1 MDFNAKMIE
10 LADEM
15 DLLMRN
21 KLSPD
26 FCLRKMR
33 AVARKNLPEYCTVL
47 EEELALKAER
57 LQDIERAGE
66 LSTGIINNLR
76 ARLTK
81 DEDYLA
87 ELQDEYHQHIQEFK
101 KLEDEKATQ
110 DRLIT
115 KLETENKRQAQRL
128 QDLEQAGELST
139 GVINVLHERL
149 HKDEDHIANLLDD
162 FNEHVAKFKK
172 LEGEKATQDRLITKL
187 EAENKRQAEELAAA
201 QQEVYLLK
209 KEVDDFVKDYR
220 EAGLDPWSDNLPDV
234 IKAKDAM
241 IQKLSSSVMWGPSY
255 VALNNRDHVVDLSR

>member
-26 FCLRKMR
+26 FCMRKMR

-66 LSTGIINNLR
+66 LTTGIINNLR
-76 ARLTK
+76 GRLVK
-81 DEDYLA
+81 DEEYLA
-87 ELQDEYHQHIQEFK
+87 ELQDDFHQQIQEFK
-101 KLEDEKATQ
+101 KLEAEKGTQ
-110 DRLIT
+110 DRLI
-115 KLETENKRQAQRL
+115 A
-128 QDLEQAGELST
+128 
-139 GVINVLHERL
+139 
-149 HKDEDHIANLLDD
+149 
-162 FNEHVAKFKK
+162 
-172 LEGEKATQDRLITKL
+172 KL

-201 QQEVYLLK
+201 KEEVYLLK

-234 IKAKDAM
+234 MKAKEKEISQLRARM
-241 IQKLSSSVMWGPSY
+241 PPGRVI
-255 VALNNRDHVVDLSR
+255 ALNNRDRVVDLTH

>member
-26 FCLRKMR
+26 FCMRKMR

-66 LSTGIINNLR
+66 LTTGIINNLR
-76 ARLTK
+76 GRLVK
-81 DEDYLA
+81 DEEYLA
-87 ELQDEYHQHIQEFK
+87 ELQDDFHQQIQEFK
-101 KLEDEKATQ
+101 KLEKGTQ
-110 DRLIT
+110 DRLI
-115 KLETENKRQAQRL
+115 A
-128 QDLEQAGELST
+128 
-139 GVINVLHERL
+139 
-149 HKDEDHIANLLDD
+149 
-162 FNEHVAKFKK
+162 
-172 LEGEKATQDRLITKL
+172 KL

-201 QQEVYLLK
+201 KEEVYLLK

-234 IKAKDAM
+234 MKAKEKEISQLRARM
-241 IQKLSSSVMWGPSY
+241 PPGRVI
-255 VALNNRDHVVDLSR
+255 ALNNRDRVVDLTH